1 MWDLLEQVALP
12 NRNYLELLLVKAGTL
27 HNMFPC
33 STEYRNYSK
42 TPIYRASW
50 GKGIR
55 PGKSRSTVYQGTFYT
70 DLHIKLVFG
79 G

>member
-1 MWDLLEQVALP
+1 MLKQQLRIKGLYDKIIKRQV
-12 NRNYLELLLVKAGTL
+12 NHGRIIII
-27 HNMFPC
+27 
-33 STEYRNYSK
+33 YSK

-55 PGKSRSTVYQGTFYT
+55 PGKSRSTVYRCTFYT
-70 DLHIKLVFG
+70 DLHTKLVFG